1 MFRTRA
7 RAALTAAAVTGA
19 LALMLA
25 PTAATAATTIDG
37 PIDLGTAA
45 PFSVLAA
52 STVTNTGLSVI
63 NGDVGLSPETSITG
77 FPPGVINGT
86 VHATDTIAA
95 QAQADLTTAYNV
107 AAGLTPMASGLGDLT
122 GASLTPGVYA
132 GGELSLSG
140 ALTLA
145 GTAESVWVF
154 QAASTLTIG
163 SGARITMT
171 GEASVCN
178 VFWQVGSSATIG
190 SSAQFVG
197 TVMADVSVTAQT
209 AATIEGR
216 LLARTGAVTLDT
228 NLITA
233 PEGCTT
239 PPGTV
244 QTSPEITS
252 SAPAEGQV
260 GADYEHTITATG
272 EPVPGYTIVEG
283 SLPPGLTLDST
294 TGIISG
300 QPTEAGT
307 YPVTVSAGNGALPD
321 ASATYDIVITPAD
334 VGPTPGDTTPV
345 GPGNAGAE
353 EAGGPGGGLL
363 AESGVDVGIAP
374 LLATVAL
381 ILGGVLVMS
390 VRRRRRYATAS

>member
-145 GTAESVWVF
+145 GTAESVWIF

-390 VRRRRRYATAS
+390 ARRRRRYATAS